1 MNEKLYNIDA
11 YAKNFTSDVVSV
23 SERVFENEQV
33 YDIVLENTCF
43 FPEQGGQTSDT
54 GLIYDLDSEK
64 VFKVFHVSTENDIEH
79 HFVRAVEVNETLKDV
94 IKDLK
99 KVRGEINWEERYD
112 KMQNHSGE
120 HLVSGTVH
128 RFFGYDNVGF
138 SLSSENVTLDF
149 NGTFTDEELD
159 RVERE
164 VNKAVYENFEVIV
177 TYPTEEELK
186 TLEYRSKK
194 ELTGEVRIVEYP
206 GYDVCACCAPHVK
219 RTGEI
224 GMIKIVSAEHFKGG
238 TRMTIRCGYRALA
251 DYGTKLSSCKSIS
264 KTLSVPVDEVSK
276 GVAKLSEDNRALSF
290 KINGLYAQ
298 ILALKADSVKPE
310 RINVGEEEFEALMI
324 FDGCA
329 DMNTARKLVSDR
341 IKPLQN
347 TENKAGMLV
356 SIFIG
361 DEEKG
366 YSFCI
371 GSGETDCRK
380 VLSVLK
386 TGLNAKG
393 GGSETMIQ
401 GSVSA
406 SEAEIRELFRRRN
419 E

>member
-1 MNEKLYNIDA
+1 MNEKLYNVDA
-11 YAKNFTSDVVSV
+11 YAKNFESDVVSV
-23 SERVFENEQV
+23 SEKVYEKEQV
-33 YDIVLENTCF
+33 YDIVLKNTCF

-54 GLIYDLDSEK
+54 GFLYDTEGNA
-64 VFKVFHVSTENDIEH
+64 VFKVFHVAIEADVEH
-79 HFVRAVEVNETLKDV
+79 HLVKAGDVEDDLKAD
-94 IKDLK
+94 ILNLK

-159 RVERE
+159 RVEKE
-164 VNKAVYENFEVIV
+164 VNKAVFENFEVVI
-177 TYPTEEELK
+177 TYPSEEELK

-224 GMIKIVSAEHFKGG
+224 GLIKIVSAEHFKGG
-238 TRMTIRCGYRALA
+238 TRVTIRCGYRALA
-251 DYGTKLSSCKSIS
+251 DYGTKLSSCRSIS
-264 KTLSVPVDEVSK
+264 KLLSVPVDEVAK
-276 GVAKLSEDNRALSF
+276 GAAKLSEDSRALNF

-298 ILALKADSVKPE
+298 ILALKADSAKPE
-310 RINVGEEEFEALMI
+310 KTNIEGEECEALLI
-324 FDGCA
+324 FDDCA

-341 IKPLQN
+341 IKPDQDKDNDKETAVGKLIC
-347 TENKAGMLV
+347 
-356 SIFIG
+356 IFIG
-361 DEEKG
+361 DDEKG

-371 GSGETDCRK
+371 GSGEIDCRK
-380 VLSVLK
+380 LLNTLK

-393 GGSETMIQ
+393 GGSESMIQ
-401 GSVSA
+401 GSVVATESK
-406 SEAEIRELFRRRN
+406 IRSLFT
-419 E
+419 